1 MTSSVRGVGEVE
13 YQNWPY
19 KSVGYE
25 MTNDEVSKREVSTVL
40 SYIPLEELALTYF
53 SPKFE
58 S

>member
-25 MTNDEVSKREVSTVL
+25 MANDEVTNLNEVGSAQSASLGYAT
-40 SYIPLEELALTYF
+40 
-53 SPKFE
+53 
-58 S
+58 